1 MGFQQRNVPGY
12 YEYLFRSLE
21 SALLGSLVGASEEV
35 RKGNGH
41 DSSFQEYAVRFLY
54 LPSGLVLIAYLV
66 FAIVRVMDTIED
78 MYARLHHRSLMDSA
92 GLLRIIILCHEI
104 GTEPMEAQLDELRAI
119 LEDDELRLRE
129 RYDQEI
135 LRDLRSTEDI
145 WNTIRRV
152 TDNTDAKEYFLSMM
166 RHLLLIQ
173 EESPDMVGY
182 YRFMDS
188 LVRDVV
194 MDRKLGT
201 AERRLGH
208 SVQRL
213 IAQLNDAQRYQTA
226 IEEAAE
232 ARSQALSLKLEKEAL
247 EEEMLQGH
255 DGLAGNLKA
264 QVALLEQ
271 KLNSTRETTKRLQ
284 GQLETQKTGY
294 EEQIAQ
300 LEAQIMELFRMLK
313 EAGKGYEKILDS
325 NSGTMDQKNLIENL
339 NKYLERSKTISIL
352 EGRGK
357 KKKDG
362 NHPDGE
368 DDEDDPS
375 DDETTPRNSD
385 GKRGASGRSKLSK
398 AARIS
403 GASNTHESQFMDAD
417 EADEREQTNHQ
428 LVANAKFVRPFQ
440 EQRL

>member
-1 MGFQQRNVPGY
+1 
-12 YEYLFRSLE
+12 
-21 SALLGSLVGASEEV
+21 
-35 RKGNGH
+35 
-41 DSSFQEYAVRFLY
+41 
-54 LPSGLVLIAYLV
+54 
-66 FAIVRVMDTIED
+66 MDTIED
-78 MYARLHHRSLMDSA
+78 MDIRLYHRSLMDSA
-92 GLLRIIILCHEI
+92 GLQRIIALCHEI
-104 GTEPMEAQLDELRAI
+104 GTEPMETQLDQLQGI

-135 LRDLRSTEDI
+135 LRDLRSAEDI

-152 TDNTDAKEYFLSMM
+152 TENTNANEYFLSMM

-247 EEEMLQGH
+247 EEEMSQGH
-255 DGLAGNLKA
+255 DGLVGNLKA

-294 EEQIAQ
+294 EEQIGQ

-313 EAGKGYEKILDS
+313 EVGKGYEKILDS
-325 NSGTMDQKNLIENL
+325 NSGTMDRKNLIENL

-357 KKKDG
+357 KKKG
-362 NHPDGE
+362 GKHPDGE
-368 DDEDDPS
+368 DDEDDLS
-375 DDETTPRNSD
+375 DDEITPRKSD
-385 GKRGASGRSKLSK
+385 AKMGASGRSKPSK
-398 AARIS
+398 ASRIS
-403 GASNTHESQFMDAD
+403 GASNAHESQFMDAD
-417 EADEREQTNHQ
+417 EADEREHINHQ
-428 LVANAKFVRPFQ
+428 LVANAKFVRPFH